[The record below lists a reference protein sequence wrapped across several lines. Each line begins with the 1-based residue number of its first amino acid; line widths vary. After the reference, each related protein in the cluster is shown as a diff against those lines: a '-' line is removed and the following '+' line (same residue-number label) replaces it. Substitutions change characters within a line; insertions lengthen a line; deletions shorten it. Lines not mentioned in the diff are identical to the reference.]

1 MKYRGINYTIDKRP
15 VYGQPHRTSWSG
27 QILFPG
33 KPKSLS
39 SITSESRSSF
49 IGVIKYEIDKHFERL
64 NSGCDDD
71 ELLGMAR
78 SLLLYAKGYKS
89 YERRL
94 RALQEQRQFAELT
107 KDELYDVIDRVCDLA
122 KRMIE
127 AQHVKVDRP
136 GLVAKLRKMTVKNGC
151 TPGEAAAAKEKLR
164 QLLETA

>member
-15 VYGQPHRTSWSG
+15 IYGQPHRLSWSG
-27 QILFPG
+27 QILFSG
-33 KPKSLS
+33 KPQSIN
-39 SITSESRSSF
+39 SITSKTRAHF
-49 IGVIKYEIDKHFERL
+49 IDVIKYEIDKHFERL

-78 SLLLYAKGYKS
+78 SLLLYATGYKS

-94 RALQEQRQFAELT
+94 QALQQQRQYTQLT
-107 KDELYDVIDRVCDLA
+107 KDELYDVVDRVCDLA
-122 KRMIE
+122 KQMIDL
-127 AQHVKVDRP
+127 QQVNPDRP

-164 QLLETA
+164 QLLETT